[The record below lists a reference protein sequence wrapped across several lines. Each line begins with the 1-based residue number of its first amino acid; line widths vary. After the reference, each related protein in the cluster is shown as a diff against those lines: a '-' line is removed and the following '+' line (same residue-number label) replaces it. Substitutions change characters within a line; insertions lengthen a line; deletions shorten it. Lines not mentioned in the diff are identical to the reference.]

1 MIEWSAEGTVL
12 SARRHGETA
21 AILEALTRERGR
33 SAGLVHGGA
42 SRKMAATLQPG
53 TQVALRWR
61 ARTEDALGT
70 FAVEPV
76 RSRAGVL
83 TDRLA
88 LAGLSATCALTA
100 FALPEGQ
107 AFPDL
112 YDATQTLLD
121 ALEGP
126 GWPLAYLEWEV
137 LLLER
142 TGYRLDLTRCAA
154 TGRTEGLAYLSPR
167 TGRAVSREGA
177 GDWAAR
183 LLPLPPVL
191 LGADADLAGIAQGL
205 EVTGHFLENSL
216 ARAIGRPLPEPRRRL
231 IDALDRAARR
241 GAGGPGAP

>member
-1 MIEWSAEGTVL
+1 MIEWAGEGTVL

-33 SAGLVHGGA
+33 AAGLVHGGA
-42 SRKMAATLQPG
+42 SRRMAATLQPG

-61 ARTEDALGT
+61 ARTEDALGA

-83 TDRLA
+83 GDRLA
-88 LAGLSATCALTA
+88 LAGLSATCALLG
-100 FALPEGQ
+100 FALPERQ

-121 ALEGP
+121 ALPDP
-126 GWPLAYLEWEV
+126 GWPQAYLEWEV

-142 TGYRLDLTRCAA
+142 TGYRLDLSRCAA
-154 TGRTEGLAYLSPR
+154 TGRTDGLAYISPR
-167 TGRAVSREGA
+167 TGRAVSEAGA
-177 GDWAAR
+177 GDWADR

-191 LGADADLAGIAQGL
+191 LGADADLAGIVQGL
-205 EVTGHFLENSL
+205 EVTGHFLETAL
-216 ARAIGRPLPEPRRRL
+216 ARGSNRTLPEARRRL
-231 IDALDRAARR
+231 IDALGRAAR
-241 GAGGPGAP
+241 

>member
-33 SAGLVHGGA
+33 AAGLVHGGA
-42 SRKMAATLQPG
+42 SRRMAATLQPG

-70 FAVEPV
+70 FAAEPL

-83 TDRLA
+83 GDRLA
-88 LAGLSATCALTA
+88 LAALASTCALSA

-121 ALEGP
+121 ALGAE

-137 LLLER
+137 LLLDR
-142 TGYRLDLTRCAA
+142 TGYRLDLARCAA

-167 TGRAVSREGA
+167 TGRAVTAEGA
-177 GDWAAR
+177 GEWADR

-191 LGADADLAGIAQGL
+191 LGADADLAGIVSGL
-205 EVTGHFLENSL
+205 DATGHFLERSL
-216 ARAIGRPLPEPRRRL
+216 ARAVGRPLPEARRRL
-231 IDALDRAARR
+231 VDALARAAR
-241 GAGGPGAP
+241 